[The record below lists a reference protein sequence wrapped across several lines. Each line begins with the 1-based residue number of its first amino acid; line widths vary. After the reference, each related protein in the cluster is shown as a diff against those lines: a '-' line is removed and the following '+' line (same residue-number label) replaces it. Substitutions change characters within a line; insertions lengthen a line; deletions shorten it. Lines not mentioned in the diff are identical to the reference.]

1 MPTHCAFWLVAAAT
15 SIGHS
20 KTTNR
25 RFSPVTTMNQQPN
38 IVQVRNGSP
47 RSRSRSVSRSRSRSA
62 SPSAGREPR
71 GNPYDLPDKSPTNGE
86 ELAAKMGLRHLKKCR
101 VAPTVREMTGV
112 VAYRPAALP
121 LGTVTGELLTKLV
134 KQLEETRGDSV
145 ALDEPLA
152 IDAWAAEAG
161 PATMPLPLLCNLM
174 MELPAMMDPLQS
186 LPANL
191 EFFLQKLEKLSF
203 KVTLGELSDAA
214 EVDTQKLLMQLAEK
228 VGNKHP
234 EIGLDTPLD
243 LNVLAAEMGPETMF
257 AFSIA
262 LGLGSL
268 IRTRLHL
275 KGGRFP

>member
-1 MPTHCAFWLVAAAT
+1 
-15 SIGHS
+15 
-20 KTTNR
+20 
-25 RFSPVTTMNQQPN
+25 MNQQPN

-62 SPSAGREPR
+62 SPSAEREPR

-86 ELAAKMGLRHLKKCR
+86 ELAAKMGLRHLKKCG
-101 VAPTVREMTGV
+101 VAPTLREMTMT
-112 VAYRPAALP
+112 ALR

-174 MELPAMMDPLQS
+174 MELPAMIPLQP
-186 LPANL
+186 LPEIRATTPGNKVM
-191 EFFLQKLEKLSF
+191 QKKLEKLSF

-214 EVDTQKLLMQLAEK
+214 DPDTHKLLMQLAEK

-234 EIGLDTPLD
+234 ELSLETPID
-243 LNVLAAEMGPETMF
+243 LNVLAAETGPEMP
-257 AFSIA
+257 AIQ
-262 LGLGSL
+262 LGFL
-268 IRTRLHL
+268 IRVVISKRIDLLDTIKRNHL
-275 KGGRFP
+275 DLDIQVAKYVGEIRDAAM